1 MVAICCFWLYIRTAD
16 CGDRVE
22 SEMDKILLTAFLT
35 ALAGFITAALSI
47 VKLVNEKESKTTEYR
62 QAWTESVRG
71 ALAELIAKINSKAST
86 LVGARKL
93 GFQLEKIV
101 KDAQNASEFEK
112 ELKRDT
118 AEFFRKAFKDG
129 LDNANVLTQEIHHAY
144 AKVRLH
150 FKPDDLSFNRVENK
164 FEYCMSKIADL
175 KVERDTEKLNALKEQ
190 VHSATNEITAFSRS
204 ILKTEWETVK
214 LGEPAYKRT
223 KKWSIWICIVMLFVL
238 LTIGIHAVVSYTK
251 SSSPV
256 VATLFPPAVQ
266 AVSPHP

>member
-1 MVAICCFWLYIRTAD
+1 
-16 CGDRVE
+16 
-22 SEMDKILLTAFLT
+22 MDKILLTAFLT

-62 QAWTESVRG
+62 QAWTDSVRG
-71 ALAELIAKINSKAST
+71 ALAELIAKINSQASSV
-86 LVGARKL
+86 VGARKL
-93 GFQLEKIV
+93 GLQLEKIV
-101 KDAQNASEFEK
+101 KDVQNASEFEK

-129 LDNANVLTQEIHHAY
+129 LDNANSLNQEIHHAY

-175 KVERDTEKLNALKEQ
+175 KVERDVEKLQALKEQ
-190 VHSATNEITAFSRS
+190 IHSAANEITAFSRS
-204 ILKTEWETVK
+204 ILKAEWETVK

-223 KKWSIWICIVMLFVL
+223 KKWSIWICVVMLFVL
-238 LTIGIHAVVSYTK
+238 LTIGVHAVISYGK
-251 SSSPV
+251 ASSS
-256 VATLFPPAVQ
+256 
-266 AVSPHP
+266 AVSSLSTTAAQDASSHP